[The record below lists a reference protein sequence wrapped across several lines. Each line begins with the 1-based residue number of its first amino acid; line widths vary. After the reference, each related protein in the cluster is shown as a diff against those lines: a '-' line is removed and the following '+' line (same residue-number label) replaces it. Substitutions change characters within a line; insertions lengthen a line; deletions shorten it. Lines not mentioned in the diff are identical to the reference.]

1 MNQFFGRRNRVEL
14 RQPHSAPVHQQIE
27 GHAAQRPRATAIQ
40 SDGIRLSYSELNQE
54 ANQLARRLQ
63 QAGVGRSSVV
73 AVSIEPSADLVISL
87 LAILKTGAAYMAV
100 NPGFMEDHQA
110 LLFAGAH
117 AGLLVTRTEQSKALP
132 SGIPVVDCRDG
143 VGSSENLNLLIE
155 PEAK

>member
-14 RQPHSAPVHQQIE
+14 RQPHSAPVHQLIE

-73 AVSIEPSADLVISL
+73 AVSIEPSADLVISVR
-87 LAILKTGAAYMAV
+87 TSCTSYQV
-100 NPGFMEDHQA
+100 RESSTMEDSRRRA
-110 LLFAGAH
+110 
-117 AGLLVTRTEQSKALP
+117 
-132 SGIPVVDCRDG
+132 
-143 VGSSENLNLLIE
+143 
-155 PEAK
+155 